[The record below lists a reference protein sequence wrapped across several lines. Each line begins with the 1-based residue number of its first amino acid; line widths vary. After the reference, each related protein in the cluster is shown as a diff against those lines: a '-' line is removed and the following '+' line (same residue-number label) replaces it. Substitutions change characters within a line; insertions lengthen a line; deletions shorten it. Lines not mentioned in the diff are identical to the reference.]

1 MFLMLMIAS
10 FHAVPGF
17 PRGRGWG
24 VRSECPRWVWLQWRG
39 NNDGLRNTLA
49 LNTHYC
55 MVHWYPHYIED
66 LFLFPSSVMQ
76 SIYLHWQFTVEFLV
90 LSLTYHQH
98 QAIKSVTL
106 FALTQVARFRCVEEV
121 EPGLSWSWSSP
132 GYLFLATAACSELV
146 PTAIVTTVTVVTLP
160 PLPRCVTAYYC
171 LELVTR
177 TKLWRN
183 NIYTCPGVVG
193 YNELLCAVELQTKV
207 LAKVCNHREG
217 PY

>member
-55 MVHWYPHYIED
+55 MVCWYPHYIED

-76 SIYLHWQFTVEFLV
+76 SIYLHWQLRVEFLV

-121 EPGLSWSWSSP
+121 EQGLGWAGAGAHLVTCSS
-132 GYLFLATAACSELV
+132 LLRLV
-146 PTAIVTTVTVVTLP
+146 PSLFP
-160 PLPRCVTAYYC
+160 PR
-171 LELVTR
+171 
-177 TKLWRN
+177 
-183 NIYTCPGVVG
+183 
-193 YNELLCAVELQTKV
+193 
-207 LAKVCNHREG
+207 
-217 PY
+217 